1 MGPPKL
7 KRSASSS
14 VSRNYRLEPSLS
26 YSSKRRNS
34 TLTNNDDI
42 MEDDDDD
49 DEQDPDD
56 LEDRDDQDNR
66 QDEEHASS
74 SRRRSSSVDSIE
86 REMTLKDRQ
95 EVSIPSVRLISAH
108 PLSWHRQ

>member
-1 MGPPKL
+1 
-7 KRSASSS
+7 
-14 VSRNYRLEPSLS
+14 
-26 YSSKRRNS
+26 
-34 TLTNNDDI
+34 

-66 QDEEHASS
+66 QDEEHAGSS
-74 SRRRSSSVDSIE
+74 SRRRSLSVDSIE